1 MPDNESLSYSKS
13 GVNIDETDAVK
24 RDMASDIGRGDSR
37 VLNKLGAFG
46 SLVDGRF
53 EGYDHPILVLKT
65 EEPGSK
71 QKLAFEHGS
80 VTSIA
85 YDLVNHL
92 INDIIVM
99 GADPFYVQDCIVCG
113 KLDPPVVKALVGG
126 IADACE
132 AQGCALT
139 GGETSVQ
146 PGVVEDG
153 VYILSAS
160 AIGVVDRD
168 SIIDGA
174 AIEEGDAV
182 LALASNGLH
191 TNGYT
196 LVRALLKNKPEL
208 KDRDIQGVSFLD
220 MILRPHQCYYQPLR
234 GLFKDEG
241 LKGMA
246 HITGG
251 GIQDNLYRILP
262 VTCQAVID
270 LSLLQVLPIFKTIR
284 AEGLVPEDDMLRT
297 FNMGVG
303 MTLVCVQ
310 NSVGRIKAHLQS
322 AGCHAYQ
329 IGRIVKGEEGVVFT
343 GKVRW

>member
-1 MPDNESLSYSKS
+1 M
-13 GVNIDETDAVK
+13 
-24 RDMASDIGRGDSR
+24 
-37 VLNKLGAFG
+37 
-46 SLVDGRF
+46 
-53 EGYDHPILVLKT
+53 
-65 EEPGSK
+65 
-71 QKLAFEHGS
+71 
-80 VTSIA
+80 
-85 YDLVNHL
+85 
-92 INDIIVM
+92 
-99 GADPFYVQDCIVCG
+99 QDFIVCG
-113 KLDPPVVKALVGG
+113 KIDPPVVKALVGG

-132 AQGCALT
+132 AQGCTLT

-168 SIIDGA
+168 NIIDGS

-220 MILRPHQCYYQPLR
+220 MILRPHQCYYQPLKD
-234 GLFKDEG
+234 LFKDEG

-251 GIQDNLYRILP
+251 GIQDNLSRILP
-262 VTCQAVID
+262 EECQAVID
-270 LSLLQVLPIFKTIR
+270 LALLQVPPHIQNDSR
-284 AEGLVPEDDMLRT
+284 R
-297 FNMGVG
+297 GVG
-303 MTLVCVQ
+303 
-310 NSVGRIKAHLQS
+310 SRRRYA
-322 AGCHAYQ
+322 
-329 IGRIVKGEEGVVFT
+329 EDF
-343 GKVRW
+343 

>member
-1 MPDNESLSYSKS
+1 MSNNPLSYAQT

-24 RDMASDIGRGDSR
+24 KRMASDVGRDDAR
-37 VLNKLGAFG
+37 VLNPLGAFG

-53 EGYDHPILVLKT
+53 EGYDYPVLVLKT

-71 QKLAFEHGS
+71 QKLAFEHGRVRS
-80 VTSIA
+80 LA
-85 YDLVNHL
+85 HDLVNHL

-99 GADPFYVQDCIVCG
+99 GADPFYLQNCIVCG
-113 KLDPPVVKALVGG
+113 KLEPAVVQTLVRG
-126 IADACE
+126 IADACA

-160 AIGVVDRD
+160 AIGVVDKDR
-168 SIIDGA
+168 IIDGA
-174 AIEEGDAV
+174 AIEVGDAV

-196 LVRALLKNKPEL
+196 LVRALLKRTPEL
-208 KDRDIQGVSFLD
+208 KDREMRGVSFLD
-220 MILRPHQCYYQPLR
+220 AIMRPHLCYYQVVK
-234 GLFKDEG
+234 GLFRDAG

-251 GIQDNLYRILP
+251 GIRDNLSRILP
-262 VTCQAVID
+262 ENLNAVID
-270 LSLLQVLPIFKTIR
+270 LSAIQVLPVFKAIR
-284 AEGLVPEDDMLRT
+284 AEGAVAETDMLRT
-297 FNMGVG
+297 FNLGVG
-303 MTLVCVQ
+303 MILVCAQDAVAQ
-310 NSVGRIKAHLQS
+310 ILAHLNN
-322 AGCHAYQ
+322 AGCRAYP
-329 IGRIVKGEEGVVFT
+329 IGHIVKGTKSVAFAG
-343 GKVRW
+343 GIRW

>member
-1 MPDNESLSYSKS
+1 MSNNRSLSYAKS

-24 RDMASDIGRGDSR
+24 KQMASHVGRGDAR
-37 VLNKLGAFG
+37 ILNTLGAFG

-53 EGYDHPILVLKT
+53 AGYTHPVLVLKT

-71 QKLAFEHGS
+71 QKLAFEHGR
-80 VTSIA
+80 VASIA
-85 YDLVNHL
+85 HDLVNHL

-99 GADPFYVQDCIVCG
+99 GADPFYMQDCIVCG
-113 KLDPPVVKALVGG
+113 KLEPDVVKALVGG

-132 AQGCALT
+132 AQGCTLT

-168 SIIDGA
+168 DIIDGA

-196 LVRALLKNKPEL
+196 LIRALLGHKPGL

-220 MILRPHQCYYQPLR
+220 AIMQPHRCYYKPLK
-234 GLFKDEG
+234 GLFRDKG

-251 GIQDNLYRILP
+251 GIRDNLSRILP
-262 VTCQAVID
+262 ETLRAAVD
-270 LSLLQVLPIFKTIR
+270 LSLIRVLPIFKTVR
-284 AEGLVPEDDMLRT
+284 AEGLVAEADMLRT
-297 FNMGVG
+297 FNLGVG
-303 MTLVCVQ
+303 MALVCAQHAVA
-310 NSVGRIKAHLQS
+310 RIRAHLKR
-322 AGCHAYQ
+322 AGCCAYP
-329 IGRIVKGEEGVVFT
+329 IGQIVKGTKGVDFT
-343 GKVRW
+343 GKIRW